1 MEQHTERSDNIA
13 SLLKWNPSE
22 YVFNP
27 DFDLG
32 LGDEWTVRF
41 PLSSDTAKSSRS
53 NSSLYGIINI
63 FSGYIVYSMLS
74 GRVSE
79 VIMGIAMSGTSLIK
93 GKI

>member
-1 MEQHTERSDNIA
+1 MEQHTARSDNIVVSP

-41 PLSSDTAKSSRS
+41 LLSSDTAKSS
-53 NSSLYGIINI
+53 
-63 FSGYIVYSMLS
+63 
-74 GRVSE
+74 
-79 VIMGIAMSGTSLIK
+79 
-93 GKI
+93 